1 MSPEITSFWR
11 KRISSLFVTSNRSQ
25 CERRVSI
32 IYKKRVLKDL
42 WEKEFQQKHR
52 TNITDISVIF
62 SMQDLAYCGH
72 LSKQQEAA
80 SYSAAVQSPFQFIL
94 MRREKLGLAHLLF
107 SYEPLQTFIVCLHGY
122 WIVCQAVF
130 LAVCFIF
137 LWMLTF
143 NLSQRDKDREKLKQ
157 ASEPG
162 MTFSSLRLH

>member
-1 MSPEITSFWR
+1 MNAELALYTKKGLERFVR
-11 KRISSLFVTSNRSQ
+11 KRVSAETPHQYNRY
-25 CERRVSI
+25 I
-32 IYKKRVLKDL
+32 I
-42 WEKEFQQKHR
+42 
-52 TNITDISVIF
+52 VIF

-107 SYEPLQTFIVCLHGY
+107 SYEPLQTFIVCFHGY

-137 LWMLTF
+137 L
-143 NLSQRDKDREKLKQ
+143 
-157 ASEPG
+157 
-162 MTFSSLRLH
+162 